1 MPKVLGELA
10 RYARVKLEETAM
22 TSKIERTASCRL
34 LVTLILALACSL
46 ATLVSPSAL
55 ASQDDALFGDI
66 TDVPERDPDAEIDA
80 RKSPAFVRAFEAA
93 RQRLCVGDRMQ
104 FPLEWE
110 GDMQLHG
117 CKKEASHCYVDFKMV
132 KPGSTWKCGKELC
145 GCSDDGN
152 VTRSPLKK

>member
-1 MPKVLGELA
+1 
-10 RYARVKLEETAM
+10 M
-22 TSKIERTASCRL
+22 TSKIERTASGRL
-34 LVTLILALACSL
+34 LVTSIFALACSL
-46 ATLVSPSAL
+46 ATSVSSRAL

-66 TDVPERDPDAEIDA
+66 TDAPERDPDAEADA

-93 RQRLCVGDRMQ
+93 RKRLCVGDRMQ

-110 GDMQLHG
+110 GDLELHG
-117 CKKEASHCYVDFKMV
+117 CKKEALHCYVDFKLL
-132 KPGSTWKCGKELC
+132 KPGSVWKCGKEIC